1 MNIRVRELS
10 GLRAVPASEPAESDL
25 QLINSAYAQMP
36 VTGEDIHV
44 RQARVAHNQHDRTLE
59 RFPKAMLERFAETLP
74 GKSLLP
80 GHDTSAMPLG
90 RWFRAD
96 TRTRTEDFPVVAQG
110 KAKAAEIVPGFAT
123 QKTRVTWLEAA
134 FYWVKDPGTEL
145 FRKNIDT
152 GVYQD
157 VSIGF
162 SYDDVDC
169 DVCKKSYWRSPC
181 PHYAGQKLDDGTVVT
196 LTYSGDPKLYE
207 ARETSIVYLGAQQQ
221 AELTKQLK
229 TGTVDPEVLARTA
242 YGTDMVALKGY
253 EALARQHGHQVK
265 SWAFPALTVS
275 PPLGGEVPGAEP
287 APSLGGKEQP
297 ESGVGASLSPTK
309 ETEMLEQIRKL
320 FSLSETAT
328 ETEAVQAVEQAK
340 DAAKRAAEAESA
352 KAAAE
357 AESAKLKPLAT
368 IGETALADLQK
379 QYVDH
384 CLKLDRN
391 EVEAK
396 ALAEMFAEKQ
406 DYPRLKALVEST
418 FAEVCKRFP
427 AEPSAHVAHAT
438 GNTETVPPAAV
449 PARASE
455 FMYV

>member
-1 MNIRVRELS
+1 MSNFRVRELS
-10 GLRAVPASEPAESDL
+10 GLRAIPASEPAESDL
-25 QLINSAYAQMP
+25 QLINSAYAQAP

-110 KAKAAEIVPGFAT
+110 KAKAAEIVPGFVA

-229 TGTVDPEVLARTA
+229 EGCVDPERLARTA

-253 EALARQHGHQVK
+253 EALARQRGHQVK
-265 SWAFPALTVS
+265 SWAFPALKVS
-275 PPLGGEVPGAEP
+275 PPIDGEVPEDDKSADGAIATP
-287 APSLGGKEQP
+287 ALSKEI
-297 ESGVGASLSPTK
+297 
-309 ETEMLEQIRKL
+309 EMLDQIRKL
-320 FSLSETAT
+320 FSLADTAT
-328 ETEAVQAVEQAK
+328 EDDAVKAVEQAK
-340 DAAKRAAEAESA
+340 DAAKRAADAESA
-352 KAAAE
+352 KATAE

-406 DYPRLKALVEST
+406 DYPRLKSLVEST
-418 FAEVCKRFP
+418 FAEVCAKFP
-427 AEPSAHVAHAT
+427 AAPSAHVAHAT
-438 GNTETVPPAAV
+438 GNGEAPPPAAAPV
-449 PARASE
+449 RATE
-455 FMYV
+455 FMFV